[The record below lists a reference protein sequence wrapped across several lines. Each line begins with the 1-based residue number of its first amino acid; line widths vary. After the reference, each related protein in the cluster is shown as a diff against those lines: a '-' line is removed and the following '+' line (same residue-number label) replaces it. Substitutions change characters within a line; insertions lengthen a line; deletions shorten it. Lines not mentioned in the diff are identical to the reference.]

1 MPDPY
6 KASEFGGK
14 VRRNR
19 TQPPPHEPTAS
30 EKLMLG
36 YTTGDESGEANPD
49 DGLAFSGLLSLEE
62 QTRLREQAG
71 DLKKG
76 EIWEEMNR

>member
-6 KASEFGGK
+6 PPSEFGGK
-14 VRRNR
+14 GRRNR
-19 TQPPPHEPTAS
+19 TQPAPHEPTAS
-30 EKLMLG
+30 EKLMLT
-36 YTTGDESGEANPD
+36 YTTGDDTGESNPD
-49 DGLAFSGLLSLEE
+49 GGEVFAGLLPEAE
-62 QTRLREQAG
+62 QRALRQQAG